1 MGANEARSGHAG
13 GPLLDQAR
21 LTSRL
26 RSPDVTMTT
35 LSDGSGILV
44 DLTGLEILMFNPT
57 GTLIVTTLREG
68 DPKAP
73 DEIARVVAERFNA
86 DIATV
91 TKDVLEFLTILK
103 GIFSCR
109 APSS

>member
-1 MGANEARSGHAG
+1 MEANEARSEHAG
-13 GPLLDQAR
+13 SPAIDLAT

-44 DLTGLEILMFNPT
+44 DLTGMEILRFNPT
-57 GTLIVTTLREG
+57 GTLIVSTLREG
-68 DPKAP
+68 DPEEA
-73 DEIARVVAERFNA
+73 DELAKVVAERFNA

-91 TKDVLEFLTILK
+91 KRDVLKFLGVLTGVL
-103 GIFSCR
+103 SCR
-109 APSS
+109 TSSN